1 MKEQAGP
8 SVGKLIRATVF
19 ALILAAVVLVVAVLP
34 AEYGIDPLGTGKLL
48 GLTKLAEE
56 SGATRAPMDLKALAE
71 AKPTPIGN
79 KQLSTP
85 PVLTD
90 WNRDQTRSYKVDS
103 RKFELPVGGQIEFK
117 YQIRKGSN
125 LVYSWRST
133 GKVKYEFHGEPNA
146 GPNGT
151 YQSYAKD
158 DKVGAQQGN
167 GSFTAPF
174 SGIHGWYWENASSAP
189 VTIELQSAGFY
200 TQAELFPIVPQGEH
214 KTVELEDVK
223 VPN

>member
-1 MKEQAGP
+1 MKEQTGP
-8 SVGKLIRATVF
+8 SVGKLIRATVI
-19 ALILAAVVLVVAVLP
+19 ALVLAAVVLVVAVLP
-34 AEYGIDPLGTGKLL
+34 AEYGIDPLGAGKLL

-56 SGATRAPMDLKALAE
+56 GGAGAPLDLKVLAE

-79 KQLSTP
+79 KQLATP

-90 WNRDQTRSYKVDS
+90 WNRDQTRTYKVDT
-103 RKFELPVGGQIEFK
+103 RKFTLPVGGQVEFK

-125 LVYSWRST
+125 LVYSWQSS

-151 YQSYAKD
+151 YQSYSKD
-158 DKVGAQQGN
+158 DKVGVQEAS

-174 SGIHGWYWENASSAP
+174 SGIHGWYWENAGTTP
-189 VTIELQSAGFY
+189 VTIQLVSAGFY
-200 TQAELFPIVPQGEH
+200 SQAELFPIVPKGDHQ
-214 KTVELEDVK
+214 TVDLQDVK
-223 VPN
+223 N

>member
-1 MKEQAGP
+1 MNQQSP
-8 SVGKLIRATVF
+8 SSGKNLIGATIF
-19 ALILAAVVLVVAVLP
+19 ALLLAGVILVIAVLP
-34 AEYGIDPLGTGKLL
+34 AEYGIDPLGIGGAL
-48 GLTKLAEE
+48 GLTQMNAA
-56 SGATRAPMDLKALAE
+56 GGDAAPLDLKALAE

-85 PVLTD
+85 PVLAD
-90 WNRDQTRSYKVDS
+90 WNRDQTSRYKVDT

-125 LVYSWRST
+125 LVYSWEST

-158 DKVGAQQGN
+158 DKEGVERGN

-174 SGIHGWYWENASSAP
+174 SGIHGWYWENASSGP
-189 VTIELQSAGFY
+189 VTVTLRSAGFY
-200 TQAELFPIVPQGEH
+200 SQAEVFPIVPKGDH

-223 VPN
+223 

>member
-1 MKEQAGP
+1 MKQQTGP
-8 SVGKLIRATVF
+8 SVGKLIRATLF

-34 AEYGIDPLGTGKLL
+34 AEYGIDPLGTGRLL
-48 GLTKLAEE
+48 GLTQLAEQ
-56 SGATRAPMDLKALAE
+56 SGATATPLDLKELAE

-79 KQLSTP
+79 KQLATP

-90 WNRDQTRSYKVDS
+90 WNRDQTRTYKVDS
-103 RKFELPVGGQIEFK
+103 RKFELPAGGQVEFK

-125 LVYSWRST
+125 LVYSWQSS

-151 YQSYAKD
+151 YQSYSKN
-158 DKVGAQQGN
+158 DKVGVQQGH

-174 SGIHGWYWENASSAP
+174 SGIHGWYWENAGTTP
-189 VTIELQSAGFY
+189 VTIQLTSAGFY
-200 TQAELFPIVPQGEH
+200 SQAELFPIEPKGEH

-223 VPN
+223 D